1 MNTELKRQVM
11 ESDEVKEAM
20 YDYYTART
28 DTKKLMQIRVG
39 MAANMVTCKIL
50 KDKGW
55 SNKAIAEE
63 LDITEDSVTVLLAAV

>member
-39 MAANMVTCKIL
+39 MAVNMMACKVL
-50 KDKGW
+50 KDGGW
-55 SNKAIAEE
+55 SNEAIAEE
-63 LDITEDSVTVLLAAV
+63 LDITEDSVQMLLAAV